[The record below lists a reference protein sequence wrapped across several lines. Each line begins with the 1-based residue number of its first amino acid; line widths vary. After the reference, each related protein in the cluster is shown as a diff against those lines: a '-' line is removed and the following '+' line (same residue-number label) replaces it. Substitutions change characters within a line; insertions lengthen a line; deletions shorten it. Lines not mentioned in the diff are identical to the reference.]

1 MSDRAPEAGPARRRI
16 SLTDMLEGLAGR
28 APEAP
33 AIYYGTETITYGALA
48 ANARRVATG
57 LAELGVGV
65 GDRVALWLPNVPA
78 WFAFQFAC
86 ARLGAIA
93 VAVNTRFRGS
103 EVEDLLAR
111 SGARVLVLWPG
122 FKDID
127 FMAILAEVEGRA
139 LERLETVVVY
149 GEGEGE
155 TESAAMATLAGC
167 RTVAYGE
174 LASRPPYEGDLA
186 TPELGCNIFT
196 TSGTTKAPKFVL
208 HGQGGVADH
217 ASQVAADF
225 GFDAAD
231 AVSLQ
236 AIPLCGVFGF
246 CQVMAALAGGRPTV
260 LMPSFEADA
269 GAALIERFSVTHLL
283 GSDDM
288 FAALLAARK
297 AARPFPSLR
306 LCGYARFNPSA
317 EDIVAQAEARGLRL
331 IGLYG
336 MSEVQ
341 ALYARQRVEA
351 DTAERARP
359 GGFPVAPE
367 ARVRVRDPESGKLLG
382 MGEDGELEL
391 AGPSLM
397 VGYYND
403 EEATEAALTGDG
415 FVRTGDL
422 GRALGDGGFLFL
434 GRMGDVL
441 RLGGFLVNPAEI
453 EDFVQGHDSVAGCQ
467 VVGVAGPRGTRP
479 VAFVTLR
486 PGADWDEQGLRAFCA
501 AGMAKYK
508 VPARL
513 LPLDAFPV
521 TKSANGFKIQRAKL
535 RQMAAAEIAATPPPG
550 P

>member
-1 MSDRAPEAGPARRRI
+1 MSDRARRRS
-16 SLTDMLEGLAGR
+16 SLTDMLEGLAAR
-28 APEAP
+28 TPEAP
-33 AIYYGTETITYGALA
+33 AIHYGAETITYGALA
-48 ANARRVATG
+48 LSARRVTAG
-57 LAELGVGV
+57 LAGLGIGL

-78 WFAFQFAC
+78 WFALQFAC

-93 VAVNTRFRGS
+93 VAVNTRFRSS
-103 EVEDLLAR
+103 EVEDIVGR

-127 FMAILAEVEGRA
+127 FLSILAEVDAAA
-139 LERLETVVVY
+139 LEALETVVVY
-149 GEGEGE
+149 GEGAE
-155 TESAAMATLAGC
+155 AALPGR
-167 RTVAYGE
+167 RTVTYDE
-174 LASRPPYEGDLA
+174 LATCAPLDDDRA

-208 HGQGGVADH
+208 HSQASVVDH
-217 ASQVAADF
+217 ATLVAADF

-231 AVSLQ
+231 AVNLQ

-246 CQVMAALAGGRPTV
+246 CQAMAALAGGRPTV
-260 LMPSFEADA
+260 LMPSFEAEA
-269 GAALIERFSVTHLL
+269 GAALIERFSVTHLV

-288 FAALLAARK
+288 FTALLAARS

-317 EDIVAQAEARGLRL
+317 DDVVGQAEARGLRL

-341 ALYARQRVEA
+341 ALYARQRVQA
-351 DTAERARP
+351 DAAERARP
-359 GGFPVAPE
+359 GGFAVAPE

-382 MGEDGELEL
+382 LGEDGELEL
-391 AGPSLM
+391 AGPSRM
-397 VGYYND
+397 AGYYND
-403 EEATEAALTGDG
+403 DEATQAALTEDG

-422 GRALGDGGFLFL
+422 GRALEDGSFLFL

-453 EDFVQGHDSVAGCQ
+453 EDFVQGHDSVEGCQ

-479 VAFVTLR
+479 VAFVTLH
-486 PGADWDEQGLRAFCA
+486 PGAAWDEEGLRAFCA

-513 LPLDAFPV
+513 IPLDAFPV

-535 RQMAAAEIAATPPPG
+535 RQMAAAEIAITAPSAP
-550 P
+550 